1 MKKVVLLIA
10 SFGLTLTMFAQTGK
24 LKKADEQY
32 AQNNYAY
39 AVNLYQDLQG
49 TSVDN
54 IELKSKL
61 AFSYMKL
68 GQYQN
73 AVKEYSAMMM
83 DSESVKAIDFY
94 NYSYVLKMA
103 GDYEESDKWMNKFSE
118 KAPSDSRAQ
127 AFLANKNYKEKI
139 EGTQAFFAID
149 ESRFNS
155 TGIDFGGYLNP
166 EGNYLYF
173 LSSKRKTEFVKHQSA
188 RDKKPFLDLYR
199 IYIDQEKKF
208 GGIEKVKTASSKFN
222 EGPITFSAD
231 GRTAYVTRN
240 ELGKTDG
247 LQRLK
252 IYVVDVT
259 EGGSFMNERPFKY
272 NSDNYSIGH
281 PSLSADGST
290 LYLVSDK
297 PGGFGGADIYRVEVL
312 GNGNYGEMINL
323 GETVN
328 TEGQEMFPFIDAD
341 NRLFFSS
348 DGHIGLGGLDVYVGF
363 IRGKSVVEIENLG
376 VPVNS
381 QYDDFAFTWYAN
393 ENKGFVSSSRDGGLG
408 EDDIYNV
415 ESLRPLVYGLLL
427 KGKATDN
434 NGSPITYT
442 MMELRDEKGRLL
454 QSAFTD
460 ENGSYSFNVPY
471 EGNYILKATK
481 QDYFKYTNRFN
492 TFTKN
497 NAMRID
503 ATLESDPG
511 FSLAGIV
518 TNRFTKEI
526 IENVEV
532 TIVDLETKEKTVL
545 YTSYVGDFI
554 KGIKNKQLKDKGSY
568 EITLK
573 KDGFE
578 TNKLTFNVTYEN
590 KGQYNIQTVEDL
602 TMKPK

>member
-173 LSSKRKTEFVKHQSA
+173 LSSKRKTAFVKHQSA

-199 IYIDQEKKF
+199 IYIDQEKMF
-208 GGIEKVKTASSKFN
+208 GGIEKVNTASSKFN

-481 QDYFKYTNRFN
+481 QDYFKYTKRFN

-497 NAMRID
+497 SAMQID

-573 KDGFE
+573 KEGFE
-578 TNKLTFNVTYEN
+578 TRKLIFNVTYEN

-602 TMKPK
+602 SMKPK